1 MTSRF
6 PPSSRYFS
14 VAIVQTTD
22 GPPIAY
28 LSRRFIPPPDR
39 FSLLTE
45 HLVAEGERVDTI
57 TAAYLDDPEQFWRVC
72 DGNGAMRPTDILED
86 IGERIRITL
95 PEGLEG
101 PKRA

>member
-6 PPSSRYFS
+6 PPSSRYFN
-14 VAIVQTTD
+14 VAIVRTTE
-22 GPPIAY
+22 GPAVAY
-28 LSRRFIPPPDR
+28 LKRRFISPPDQ

-45 HLVAEGERVDTI
+45 HLVVAGERVDTI

-72 DGNGAMRPTDILED
+72 DGNGAMRPTDIIED